1 MLAIV
6 IMAQSGHA
14 EFYDAMST

>member
-1 MLAIV
+1 
-6 IMAQSGHA
+6 MAQSGHA